1 MYLNLQFL
9 GYNVIHLKLFFLPFI
24 NLFIQLLCQSFRSQ
38 SEIAL
43 FLDMDELLDAVEQ
56 DEQDLYEHLRLVVDK
71 GQSLLRI
78 DKFLMHRIE
87 NATRNRIQ
95 NAIEAGN
102 VLVNDKAIKSSYK
115 VKPLDIIS
123 MVLPH
128 PPRDTEVYP
137 EDIPID
143 IIYEDDDV
151 ILVNKAPGMVVHPGF
166 NNYTGTLVNALVFHA
181 QQLPQ
186 MPGNEGRPGLV
197 HRIDKD
203 TSGLLLVSKNEWAI
217 TFLAKQ
223 FFDHSITRKYLAL
236 VWGDL
241 KEDGTVKG
249 YIGRSVKDRK
259 VMAVYD
265 DEDKGKWSVTHY
277 KILERLNYVTLI
289 ECELETGRTHQIRA
303 HMKHI
308 GHPLFNDS
316 SYGGDRI
323 LKGTI
328 FNKYRQFV
336 ENCFELMPR
345 QALHAKSLG
354 FIHPGTR
361 KFIHF
366 ETELPADFTAV
377 LDKWRNYIKE

>member
-1 MYLNLQFL
+1 MT
-9 GYNVIHLKLFFLPFI
+9 
-24 NLFIQLLCQSFRSQ
+24 
-38 SEIAL
+38 
-43 FLDMDELLDAVEQ
+43 DENQ
-56 DEQDLYEHLRLVVDK
+56 DLEEQDLYEHLRIVVDK
-71 GQSLLRI
+71 GQSLLRL
-78 DKFLMHRIE
+78 DKFLIIRTE
-87 NATRNRIQ
+87 NTSRNRIQ
-95 NAIEAGN
+95 NAIDAGN
-102 VLVNDKAIKSSYK
+102 VLVNEKEVKASYK

-137 EDIPID
+137 EDIAID

-151 ILVNKAPGMVVHPGF
+151 IMVNKAPGMVVHPGF
-166 NNYTGTLVNALVFHA
+166 NNYTGTLVNALVFHS

-186 MPGNEGRPGLV
+186 MPGNDGRPGLV

-223 FFDHSITRKYLAL
+223 FFDHSITRKYIAL

-241 KEDGTVKG
+241 IEDGTVTG
-249 YIGRSVKDRK
+249 YIGRSIKDRK

-265 DEDKGKWSVTHY
+265 DETKGKWSVTHY
-277 KILERLNYVTLI
+277 KVLERFNYVTLI
-289 ECELETGRTHQIRA
+289 ECQLETGRTHQIRA

-316 SYGGDRI
+316 TYGGDKI
-323 LKGTI
+323 LKGTV

-336 ENCFELMPR
+336 ENCFEILPR

-354 FIHPGTR
+354 FIHPTTR

-366 ETELPADFTAV
+366 ETELPEDISSV
-377 LDKWRNYIKE
+377 LEKWRNYIKE

>member
-1 MYLNLQFL
+1 MT
-9 GYNVIHLKLFFLPFI
+9 
-24 NLFIQLLCQSFRSQ
+24 
-38 SEIAL
+38 
-43 FLDMDELLDAVEQ
+43 DENQ
-56 DEQDLYEHLRLVVDK
+56 DLEEQDLYEHLRIVVDK
-71 GQSLLRI
+71 GQSLLRL
-78 DKFLMHRIE
+78 DKFLIIRTE
-87 NATRNRIQ
+87 NTSRNRIQ
-95 NAIEAGN
+95 NAIDAGN
-102 VLVNDKAIKSSYK
+102 VLVNDKVVKASYK

-143 IIYEDDDV
+143 IIFEDDDV
-151 ILVNKAPGMVVHPGF
+151 IMVNKAPGMVVHPGF
-166 NNYTGTLVNALVFHA
+166 NNYTGTLVNALVFHS

-186 MPGNEGRPGLV
+186 MPGNDGRPGLV

-223 FFDHSITRKYLAL
+223 FFDHSISRKYIAL

-241 KEDGTVKG
+241 TEDGTVTG
-249 YIGRSVKDRK
+249 YIGRSIKDRK

-265 DEDKGKWSVTHY
+265 DETKGKWSVTHY
-277 KILERLNYVTLI
+277 KVLERFNYVTLI
-289 ECELETGRTHQIRA
+289 ECQLETGRTHQIRA
-303 HMKHI
+303 HMKQI

-316 SYGGDRI
+316 TYGGDKI
-323 LKGTI
+323 LKGTV

-336 ENCFELMPR
+336 ENCFEILPR

-354 FIHPGTR
+354 FIHPTTR

-366 ETELPADFTAV
+366 ETELPEDISSV
-377 LDKWRNYIKE
+377 IEKWRNYIKE